1 MTATGDLGHTT
12 QTCESGASALVRAFN
27 FLGKRWNGLLLGNL
41 VMGPMG
47 YADLKRA
54 VVGIGDSVLSER
66 LSELCRAGLVQ
77 RIVEEGP
84 PVSVLYQVTPAGQ
97 ALLPVLEAL
106 VTWAQE
112 NLPA

>member
-1 MTATGDLGHTT
+1 
-12 QTCESGASALVRAFN
+12 
-27 FLGKRWNGLLLGNL
+27 
-41 VMGPMG
+41 MG